1 MYRIR
6 EVDGND
12 DDIADTLGE
21 LHQLTF
27 LDAAPV
33 PEFDQGHWWLAF
45 YRTGPVAFAGII
57 PSTHVF
63 NAGYFCRVGV
73 LGKHCG
79 HRLQLRL
86 MRAMERAPLNG
97 SCSVISD
104 TTDNMHSANNF
115 IRAGYR
121 LFSPRNSWVWPHTPL
136 LAHGCEIAARRGVP
150 QIALLARWPCHRTF
164 LRFWTSVF

>member
-1 MYRIR
+1 MICRRTEIPTTISIQVRRMYRIR
-6 EVDGND
+6 EVDWND
-12 DDIADTLGE
+12 DDIANTLAE
-21 LHQLTF
+21 LHQSTF

-33 PEFDQGHWWLAF
+33 PKFDHGHWWLAF
-45 YRTGPVAFAGII
+45 HEAAPVAFAGII

-86 MRAMERAPLNG
+86 MRAIEVRARLNG
-97 SCSVISD
+97 WCSIICD
-104 TTDNMHSANNF
+104 TTDNMHWANNF

-121 LFSPRNSWVWPHTPL
+121 LFRPGNPWAWSNTLYWRKDLN
-136 LAHGCEIAARRGVP
+136 
-150 QIALLARWPCHRTF
+150 
-164 LRFWTSVF
+164 